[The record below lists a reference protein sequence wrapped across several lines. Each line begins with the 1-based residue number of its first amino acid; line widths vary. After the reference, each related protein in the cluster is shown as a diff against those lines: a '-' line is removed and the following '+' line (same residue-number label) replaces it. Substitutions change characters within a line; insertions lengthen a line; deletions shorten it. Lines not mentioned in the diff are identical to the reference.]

1 MGTIWQLPRADLINL
16 KQEMALELNKLTEL
30 FPIRIRT
37 YRLIQMS
44 QTENIYRRG
53 NNRLLGNVNLNLIPC
68 SLTML

>member
-16 KQEMALELNKLTEL
+16 KQEMALELNKLKEP

-44 QTENIYRRG
+44 QTENIYGQG
-53 NNRLLGNVNLNLIPC
+53 NNRQGNLNQIPC
-68 SLTML
+68 LLTML

>member
-1 MGTIWQLPRADLINL
+1 MGTIWQLPRADLISL
-16 KQEMALELNKLTEL
+16 KQEMALELNKLMDP

-44 QTENIYRRG
+44 QTENIYRQD
-53 NNRLLGNVNLNLIPC
+53 NNRLGNLNQIPC